1 MEEVN
6 IEEVNMLKAKYND
19 SLKSYKEGEKF
30 LEKNP
35 NNQAAQNRLLTIGE
49 EMENILKSIKVFTEK
64 EAQNG
69 FKIEQVSTQVSAQ
82 VSAQPQEV
90 KATPP
95 VKKENVTVIAT
106 SSGNIELTPK
116 IVKQYLVNG
125 QGTVTDQ
132 EVAMFI
138 GLCKANKLNPFNK
151 EAYLI
156 KYGTQAASMIV
167 SKDVFFKRA
176 IENPNFDGM
185 ESGIIV
191 LNLDKK
197 IEKRD
202 GHIYLKGEEIIGA
215 WCKVYRKD
223 WTHPIYQEVNM
234 CEYIGK
240 KKGGEINSNWE
251 NRPAVMITKVAE
263 STALRKAFTDNLQG
277 MYLEE
282 ELDNNYS
289 QEKEQPTDVL
299 GV

>member
-6 IEEVNMLKAKYND
+6 VLKQKYND
-19 SLKSYKEGEKF
+19 LLESFNKGQEYLKQHETDQK
-30 LEKNP
+30 
-35 NNQAAQNRLLTIGE
+35 AQERLTELGK
-49 EMENILKSIKVFTEK
+49 EMENVLKSIETFTEE

-69 FKIEQVSTQVSAQ
+69 FKIEQVSTQVSEQ
-82 VSAQPQEV
+82 VSIQPQEV

-151 EAYLI
+151 EAYLV
-156 KYGTQAASMIV
+156 KYGTQPASIIV

-191 LNLDKK
+191 LNLEKK

-223 WTHPIYQEVNM
+223 WAHSIYQEVNM

-240 KKGGEINSNWE
+240 KKSGEINSNWE
-251 NRPAVMITKVAE
+251 NKPAVMITKVAE

-289 QEKEQPTDVL
+289 QEKEQPKDVL